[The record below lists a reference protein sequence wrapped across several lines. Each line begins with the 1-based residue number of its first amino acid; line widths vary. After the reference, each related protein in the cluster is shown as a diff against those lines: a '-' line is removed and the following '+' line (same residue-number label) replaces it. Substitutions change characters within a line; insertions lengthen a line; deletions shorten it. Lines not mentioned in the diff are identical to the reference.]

1 MSEEM
6 VEELWKSCKIRVLL
20 SYEIHFLLRTQ

>member
-6 VEELWKSCKIRVLL
+6 VEELWESCKIHVLL